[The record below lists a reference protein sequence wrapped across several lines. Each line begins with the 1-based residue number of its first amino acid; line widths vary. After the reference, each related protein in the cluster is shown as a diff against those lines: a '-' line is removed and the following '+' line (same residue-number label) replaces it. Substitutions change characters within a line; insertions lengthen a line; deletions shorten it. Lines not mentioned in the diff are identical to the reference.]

1 LGGNIGRSKASPSLM
16 RQTLQTL
23 FGFDLSTGQKWIIA
37 FAVILALLALLGLF
51 ARQIKGGRLRVR
63 GQGGGRAR
71 QPRLGVVDIH
81 DLDRQRQLILIRR
94 DNVEHLIMIGG
105 VSDIVVE
112 TNILRSGGR
121 AATALPTETPATE
134 RPGAFETL
142 PPAEAARQDT
152 RQEPR
157 QELRQ
162 EQPTLE
168 RLPIRSIPGGAPARP
183 AQQGPTQAEPPAAV
197 AAAVVLPS
205 LAAAATQIPTPAVQP
220 PSFTRDFS
228 PSQSASAVELDSMTQ
243 QLEEALKRPHSAVRS
258 ANAPAE
264 PRQPQDEPKPSAP
277 PIESVAETPT
287 LAPAMPTPTPPAPPE
302 TAGRPI
308 PLPADVEAE
317 LEMALG
323 LRPER
328 MVPKAPAV
336 TVTTK
341 PAPVAPPPAPPA
353 PGPVVE
359 PEPVKV
365 APAKSEPAAA
375 AEQAPADDIEDS
387 FLEAP
392 GKEAR
397 GKEAPSK
404 LAESAPEHKHEAST
418 APEPGK
424 SASEPEPAL
433 KPEPRPE
440 PAPEPKPAAI
450 DPFSVDAI
458 EAEFARLLGRDPKPK
473 S

>member
-1 LGGNIGRSKASPSLM
+1 M

-81 DLDRQRQLILIRR
+81 DLDRQRQLVLIRR

-121 AATALPTETPATE
+121 AATALPTETQAPE

-142 PPAEAARQDT
+142 SPAEAARQDVRQDT
-152 RQEPR
+152 RQD
-157 QELRQ
+157 LRQ
-162 EQPTLE
+162 EQPALE
-168 RLPIRSIPGGAPARP
+168 RLPIRSIPGGAPSRP
-183 AQQGPTQAEPPAAV
+183 AQQGSAQAEAPAAV

-264 PRQPQDEPKPSAP
+264 PPRFQDEPKPPVTPVEPA
-277 PIESVAETPT
+277 VETPT
-287 LAPAMPTPTPPAPPE
+287 PAPAMPTPTPPAPPE

-328 MVPKAPAV
+328 VVPKAPAV
-336 TVTTK
+336 TVTAK
-341 PAPVAPPPAPPA
+341 SAPVAAPPAPPV
-353 PGPVVE
+353 PVVE
-359 PEPVKV
+359 PEPVKA
-365 APAKSEPAAA
+365 APAESEPAAVTETAA
-375 AEQAPADDIEDS
+375 AESILADDIDDS

-392 GKEAR
+392 DKR
-397 GKEAPSK
+397 
-404 LAESAPEHKHEAST
+404 AESAPAPERKHEAST
-418 APEPGK
+418 APEPK
-424 SASEPEPAL
+424 KPVSEPEPAL
-433 KPEPRPE
+433 KPEPKPE
-440 PAPEPKPAAI
+440 SKPEAAPEPKPAAI

>member
-1 LGGNIGRSKASPSLM
+1 M
-16 RQTLQTL
+16 QTL

-81 DLDRQRQLILIRR
+81 DLDRQRQLVLIRR

-121 AATALPTETPATE
+121 AATALATETPAAE
-134 RPGAFETL
+134 RPGAFDSL
-142 PPAEAARQDT
+142 PPAEAARQDV
-152 RQEPR
+152 RQDV
-157 QELRQ
+157 RQ

-168 RLPIRSIPGGAPARP
+168 RLPIRSIPGGAPSRP
-183 AQQGPTQAEPPAAV
+183 AQQGAAQAEAPAAL

-205 LAAAATQIPTPAVQP
+205 LAAAATQVPAPAVQP

-228 PSQSASAVELDSMTQ
+228 PSQSASAVELDSMAQ
-243 QLEEALKRPHSAVRS
+243 QLEEALKRPHSAVRP

-264 PRQPQDEPKPSAP
+264 PPRPQGEPKPPAP
-277 PIESVAETPT
+277 PVEPVIETPT
-287 LAPAMPTPTPPAPPE
+287 PAPAMPTPTPPAPPE

-328 MVPKAPAV
+328 IVPKAPAV
-336 TVTTK
+336 IVTAK
-341 PAPVAPPPAPPA
+341 PAPVVPPPAPE
-353 PGPVVE
+353 PVVE

-365 APAKSEPAAA
+365 APAKSEPAAVT
-375 AEQAPADDIEDS
+375 EQAPAESIPADDIEDS

-392 GKEAR
+392 DK
-397 GKEAPSK
+397 PT
-404 LAESAPEHKHEAST
+404 ESAPEHKHEPST
-418 APEPGK
+418 VPEPK
-424 SASEPEPAL
+424 KAASESEAAHKPEPAP
-433 KPEPRPE
+433 KVE

>member
-1 LGGNIGRSKASPSLM
+1 M
-16 RQTLQTL
+16 QTL

-121 AATALPTETPATE
+121 AATALPTETQAPE
-134 RPGAFETL
+134 RPGAFEPL
-142 PPAEAARQDT
+142 PPSEAVRQDT
-152 RQEPR
+152 RQD
-157 QELRQ
+157 LRQ
-162 EQPTLE
+162 EQPALE
-168 RLPIRSIPGGAPARP
+168 RLPIRSIPGGAPSRP
-183 AQQGPTQAEPPAAV
+183 AQQGPAQAEAPAAV

-205 LAAAATQIPTPAVQP
+205 LAAAATQMPAPAVQP

-243 QLEEALKRPHSAVRS
+243 QLEEALKRPHSAVRP
-258 ANAPAE
+258 ANAPVE
-264 PRQPQDEPKPSAP
+264 PPRLQDEPKPP
-277 PIESVAETPT
+277 VPQVEPVVDTSVVVT
-287 LAPAMPTPTPPAPPE
+287 AMPTPTPPAPPE

-336 TVTTK
+336 TVTAK
-341 PAPVAPPPAPPA
+341 SAPVTAPPVPE
-353 PGPVVE
+353 PVVE
-359 PEPVKV
+359 PEPVKA
-365 APAKSEPAAA
+365 APAKSEPAAVTEPAA
-375 AEQAPADDIEDS
+375 AESAPADDIEDS

-392 GKEAR
+392 AK
-397 GKEAPSK
+397 PT
-404 LAESAPEHKHEAST
+404 ESAPEHKHEPSPV
-418 APEPGK
+418 PEPRK
-424 SASEPEPAL
+424 AASEPDAEPKAESAPAL
-433 KPEPRPE
+433 KPE

-458 EAEFARLLGRDPKPK
+458 EAEFARLLGRDPKK

>member
-1 LGGNIGRSKASPSLM
+1 M
-16 RQTLQTL
+16 QTL

-81 DLDRQRQLILIRR
+81 DLDRQRQLVLIRR

-121 AATALPTETPATE
+121 AATALPTETQAPE
-134 RPGAFETL
+134 RPGAFEAL
-142 PPAEAARQDT
+142 PPAEAARQDVRQDT
-152 RQEPR
+152 RQDTR
-157 QELRQ
+157 QDLRQ

-168 RLPIRSIPGGAPARP
+168 RLPIRSSPGGAPSRP
-183 AQQGPTQAEPPAAV
+183 AQQGSTQAEAPAA

-205 LAAAATQIPTPAVQP
+205 LAAAATQIPAPAVQP

-243 QLEEALKRPHSAVRS
+243 QLEEALKRPHSAVRP

-264 PRQPQDEPKPSAP
+264 PPRLQDEPKPPAP
-277 PIESVAETPT
+277 PVEPVVEAPT
-287 LAPAMPTPTPPAPPE
+287 ITPAMPTPTPPAPPE

-328 MVPKAPAV
+328 IVPKAPAFTV
-336 TVTTK
+336 TVK
-341 PAPVAPPPAPPA
+341 PAPVAPPPAPPV
-353 PGPVVE
+353 PEPVVE
-359 PEPVKV
+359 PESVKV
-365 APAKSEPAAA
+365 ASVESEPEAVTEQAA
-375 AEQAPADDIEDS
+375 AESILADDIDDS

-392 GKEAR
+392 AK
-397 GKEAPSK
+397 P
-404 LAESAPEHKHEAST
+404 AEPAAVPEHKHEAST
-418 APEPGK
+418 ALEPK
-424 SASEPEPAL
+424 EPVSEPEPAI
-433 KPEPRPE
+433 KPEPKPE
-440 PAPEPKPAAI
+440 AAPGPKPAAI

>member
-1 LGGNIGRSKASPSLM
+1 M

-51 ARQIKGGRLRVR
+51 ARQIKGGRLRMR

-121 AATALPTETPATE
+121 AATALPTEVPATE
-134 RPGAFETL
+134 RPGAFEAL
-142 PPAEAARQDT
+142 PPAEAARQDV
-152 RQEPR
+152 RQDMR
-157 QELRQ
+157 QDMRPDTRQ
-162 EQPTLE
+162 EQPALE
-168 RLPIRSIPGGAPARP
+168 RLPIRSIPGGAPSRP
-183 AQQGPTQAEPPAAV
+183 AQPGPTQVEAI

-205 LAAAATQIPTPAVQP
+205 LAAAATQMPAPVVQP

-243 QLEEALKRPHSAVRS
+243 QLEEALKRPHSAVRP

-264 PRQPQDEPKPSAP
+264 PPRLQDEPKPPAP
-277 PIESVAETPT
+277 PVEPVIETPVV
-287 LAPAMPTPTPPAPPE
+287 APAMPTPTPPAPPE

-328 MVPKAPAV
+328 VVPKAPAV
-336 TVTTK
+336 TVTAK
-341 PAPVAPPPAPPA
+341 PAPVAPPPAPP
-353 PGPVVE
+353 V
-359 PEPVKV
+359 PEPVMEREPVKA
-365 APAKSEPAAA
+365 APAKSEPAAV
-375 AEQAPADDIEDS
+375 AEQAPSDDIDDS

-392 GKEAR
+392 AKPAEA
-397 GKEAPSK
+397 APV
-404 LAESAPEHKHEAST
+404 PEHKHEAST
-418 APEPGK
+418 APEPRK
-424 SASEPEPAL
+424 PASEPEPAF
-433 KPEPRPE
+433 KPEPKPE
-440 PAPEPKPAAI
+440 PKPEAAPEPKPAAI

-458 EAEFARLLGRDPKPK
+458 EAEFARLLGREPKPK

>member
-1 LGGNIGRSKASPSLM
+1 M

-81 DLDRQRQLILIRR
+81 DLDRQRQLVLIRR

-112 TNILRSGGR
+112 TNILRSGSR
-121 AATALPTETPATE
+121 AATAPPTETQAPE
-134 RPGAFETL
+134 RPGAFEPL
-142 PPAEAARQDT
+142 PPAEAARQDL
-152 RQEPR
+152 RQDLR
-157 QELRQ
+157 QDMRQ

-168 RLPIRSIPGGAPARP
+168 RLPIRSIPGGAPSRS
-183 AQQGPTQAEPPAAV
+183 AQQGPAQAEAPAAV

-205 LAAAATQIPTPAVQP
+205 LAAAATQMPVPAVQP

-243 QLEEALKRPHSAVRS
+243 QLEEALKRPYSAVRP
-258 ANAPAE
+258 ANAPVE
-264 PRQPQDEPKPSAP
+264 PPRLQDEPKPPAP
-277 PIESVAETPT
+277 QVEPVVDTSVVTT
-287 LAPAMPTPTPPAPPE
+287 AMPTPTPPAPPE

-328 MVPKAPAV
+328 VVPKAPAV
-336 TVTTK
+336 TVSAK
-341 PAPVAPPPAPPA
+341 PAPVAAPPAPP
-353 PGPVVE
+353 V
-359 PEPVKV
+359 PEPGKA
-365 APAKSEPAAA
+365 APADREPAAVTEQA
-375 AEQAPADDIEDS
+375 AASAPADDIEDS

-392 GKEAR
+392 SKPAGP
-397 GKEAPSK
+397 AP
-404 LAESAPEHKHEAST
+404 ATEQKHEAST
-418 APEPGK
+418 APEPK
-424 SASEPEPAL
+424 KPVSELEPAV
-433 KPEPRPE
+433 KPEPKPE
-440 PAPEPKPAAI
+440 SKPEAAPEPKPAAI

>member
-1 LGGNIGRSKASPSLM
+1 M
-16 RQTLQTL
+16 QTL

-51 ARQIKGGRLRVR
+51 ARQIKGGRLRMR

-121 AATALPTETPATE
+121 AATALPTEVPATE
-134 RPGAFETL
+134 RPGAFEAL
-142 PPAEAARQDT
+142 PPAEAVRQDT
-152 RQEPR
+152 
-157 QELRQ
+157 RQ

-168 RLPIRSIPGGAPARP
+168 RLPIRSIPGGAPSRP
-183 AQQGPTQAEPPAAV
+183 AQQGATQAEAPAAV

-205 LAAAATQIPTPAVQP
+205 LAAAATQMPAPVVQP

-228 PSQSASAVELDSMTQ
+228 PSQSASAVELDSMAQ
-243 QLEEALKRPHSAVRS
+243 QLEEALKRPHSAVRP

-264 PRQPQDEPKPSAP
+264 PPRLQSEPKPPVEPVVEP
-277 PIESVAETPT
+277 PFI
-287 LAPAMPTPTPPAPPE
+287 APAMPTPTPPAPPE

-328 MVPKAPAV
+328 VVPKAPAV
-336 TVTTK
+336 TVTAK
-341 PAPVAPPPAPPA
+341 PAPVAPPPAPP
-353 PGPVVE
+353 V
-359 PEPVKV
+359 PEPVMEREPVKA
-365 APAKSEPAAA
+365 APAKSEPAAV
-375 AEQAPADDIEDS
+375 AEQAPSDDIDDS

-392 GKEAR
+392 TKPAEP
-397 GKEAPSK
+397 APV
-404 LAESAPEHKHEAST
+404 PEHKHEAST
-418 APEPGK
+418 APEPRK
-424 SASEPEPAL
+424 PASEPEPAF
-433 KPEPRPE
+433 KPEPKPE
-440 PAPEPKPAAI
+440 PKPDPKPEAAPEPKPAAI

>member
-63 GQGGGRAR
+63 GQGGGRTR

-81 DLDRQRQLILIRR
+81 DLDRQRQLVLIRR

-121 AATALPTETPATE
+121 AATALPAEAPATE
-134 RPGAFETL
+134 RPGAFDTL
-142 PPAEAARQDT
+142 PPAEAARQETRQDARQDT
-152 RQEPR
+152 RQDTRP
-157 QELRQ
+157 
-162 EQPTLE
+162 EQPALE
-168 RLPIRSIPGGAPARP
+168 RLPIRSIPSGAPSRP
-183 AQQGPTQAEPPAAV
+183 AQQGPTQAEAPAAV

-205 LAAAATQIPTPAVQP
+205 LAAAATQMPAPVVQP

-243 QLEEALKRPHSAVRS
+243 QLEEALKRPHSAVRP

-264 PRQPQDEPKPSAP
+264 PTRLQDEPKPPAP
-277 PIESVAETPT
+277 PVEPMIEPPVV
-287 LAPAMPTPTPPAPPE
+287 APAMPTPTPPAPPE

-328 MVPKAPAV
+328 VGPKAPVV
-336 TVTTK
+336 TVTVK
-341 PAPVAPPPAPPA
+341 PAPVAPPPAPPV
-353 PGPVVE
+353 PEPVVE
-359 PEPVKV
+359 PEPAK
-365 APAKSEPAAA
+365 AATAKSEPAAVA
-375 AEQAPADDIEDS
+375 ASAPPDDIEDS
-387 FLEAP
+387 FLEASDKP
-392 GKEAR
+392 AEF
-397 GKEAPSK
+397 APV
-404 LAESAPEHKHEAST
+404 PEHKHEAST
-418 APEPGK
+418 APEPK
-424 SASEPEPAL
+424 KPVSEPEPAL
-433 KPEPRPE
+433 KPEPKSE
-440 PAPEPKPAAI
+440 AAPEPKPAAI